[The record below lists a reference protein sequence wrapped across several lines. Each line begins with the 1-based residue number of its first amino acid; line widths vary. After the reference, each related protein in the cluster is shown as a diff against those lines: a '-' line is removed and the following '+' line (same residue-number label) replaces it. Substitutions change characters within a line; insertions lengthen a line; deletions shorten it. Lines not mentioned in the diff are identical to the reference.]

1 MQDRQ
6 TQVRAGPARV
16 VGRLR
21 ETDGMVMDRSDA
33 TVATDQWAS
42 LCIIQPEEVPKAAEP
57 WLSGTRM
64 LFVTALLAFCLSSQA
79 DPDCL
84 SSVLTLALL
93 PSVGESFTKLL
104 LVGGGGSGCPHRS
117 EYRGRG
123 CSAYYTSLLPL
134 LSLCLSSHVSLPLHP
149 TKSPHFYLIHSL
161 IQPPPFA
168 TLSNHHISPPPL
180 YLYLCWAHFNI

>member
-1 MQDRQ
+1 
-6 TQVRAGPARV
+6 
-16 VGRLR
+16 
-21 ETDGMVMDRSDA
+21 
-33 TVATDQWAS
+33 
-42 LCIIQPEEVPKAAEP
+42 
-57 WLSGTRM
+57 M
-64 LFVTALLAFCLSSQA
+64 LFLTASLAFCLSSQS

-134 LSLCLSSHVSLPLHP
+134 LSLSLSSHVSLPLHP

-161 IQPPPFA
+161 IRPPPFA
-168 TLSNHHISPPPL
+168 TLSNHHTSPPPL
-180 YLYLCWAHFNI
+180 YLCISVEHILILN